1 MYVCVCHGVSDKQ
14 LVRAV
19 DSGVRTFE
27 QLQACTGIA
36 TCCGACE
43 PCAREIL
50 ADKLDSPTPAPQ
62 AA

>member
-14 LVRAV
+14 LHHAV
-19 DSGVRTFE
+19 EAGVRSFE
-27 QLQACTGIA
+27 QLQACTGVA

-50 ADKLDSPTPAPQ
+50 EDKLDSVTVAPQ

>member
-14 LVRAV
+14 LHRAV
-19 DSGVRTFE
+19 EAGVRSFE
-27 QLQACTGIA
+27 QLQACTGVA

-50 ADKLDSPTPAPQ
+50 EDKLDSVTVAPQ